1 MNVRA
6 AQHLRQGW
14 SGVLQAGIATFLGA
28 PYVQPSRDILLQS
41 GVRAAFLG
49 VPFDSTSI
57 ARPGSSLG
65 PRAIRDASSHL
76 LSYHEEYD
84 IDLFETLGLADCGD
98 VPVLP
103 GNARVTL
110 ERAQDLVVE
119 ILAVDAIPV
128 LAGGEHLITVGG
140 TWGVNKG
147 RPGNYGFI
155 MFDTHLDTA
164 IDVGGETLNHCCPVP
179 RTLELDSFS
188 PEHCVIIGP
197 HGAMNPRSEKE
208 YVREHGI
215 KVYSTRDVAR
225 MGPVQVAEEAVQRAG
240 EGTDGVYVSV
250 DMDSLDAAYAPGTCV
265 PTLGGLT
272 GRELLAMLDVIGR
285 GVKLIGLDVV
295 EIAPQY
301 DTGITAFGA
310 CQVLVDT
317 LAAYASKSRS

>member
-1 MNVRA
+1 VSTTSS
-6 AQHLRQGW
+6 QYVRQGW
-14 SGVLQAGIATFLGA
+14 NNALQVGIATFLGA
-28 PYVQPSRDILLQS
+28 PHLQPRQDILREN

-76 LSYHEEYD
+76 LSYHEEYNV
-84 IDLFETLGLADCGD
+84 DLFETLGLVDCGD
-98 VPVLP
+98 APVLP
-103 GNARVTL
+103 GNAQVSL
-110 ERAQDLVVE
+110 ERVQDLVVE
-119 ILAVDAIPV
+119 MLAAGTIPV

-140 TWGVNKG
+140 TWGLNKG
-147 RPGNYGFI
+147 RPGNYGFV

-164 IDVGGETLNHCCPVP
+164 MDVGGELLNHCCPVP
-179 RTLELDSFS
+179 RTLELESFQ

-197 HGAMNPRSEKE
+197 HGAMNPKAEKE
-208 YVREHGI
+208 YVQKHGI
-215 KVYSTRDVAR
+215 KVFSTRDVDR
-225 MGPVQVAEEAVQRAG
+225 LGPVQVAQEAVRIAS

-272 GRELLAMLDVIGR
+272 GRELLTMLDVIGR
-285 GVKLIGLDVV
+285 GVQLVGLDVV

-317 LAAYASKSRS
+317 LAAFASRAYS